1 MTINVTNTMIINVTN
16 TMIVTILMDKL
27 NPGLAILPQPGQWA
41 YRDKVNTLK
50 HLLKV
55 HGSEY

>member
-1 MTINVTNTMIINVTN
+1 MIINVTN
-16 TMIVTILMDKL
+16 TMIIRILMDKL